1 MVGQSGPR
9 LIPSKAYWK
18 LSSSTCVRQFWKL
31 TRTSK
36 WLFWI
41 RYYVSMCSLLF
52 FHIQSLFCLKRWW
65 FGLKRLVQQ
74 PKKWWLVIAQFNVK
88 SSDLMILLT
97 SFFLPHFFPFP
108 FFTRPPCNT
117 TKVFQLYMITKM
129 KLWYIFIGGPQTQNL
144 SHQTLVRDLAPASG
158 SHRAHILSPMCCPAK
173 ISPPLKIKDE
183 SEGVRHHHH
192 QHGCHLFSS
201 SNNIGLCSPIT
212 IFFHPDHFILILRN
226 TKAMENFGM
235 DGTHL
240 WLKPHVLWQ
249 HEVLQVLVPEHFSFC
264 IGIAH
269 QSKQAA

>member
-1 MVGQSGPR
+1 MS
-9 LIPSKAYWK
+9 A
-18 LSSSTCVRQFWKL
+18 CVRFFSFTFSRFSVWKGDDL
-31 TRTSK
+31 DFK
-36 WLFWI
+36 K
-41 RYYVSMCSLLF
+41 M
-52 FHIQSLFCLKRWW
+52 
-65 FGLKRLVQQ
+65 VQQ

-88 SSDLMILLT
+88 SSDLMIMLT
-97 SFFLPHFFPFP
+97 SFFFPHFFPFP

-129 KLWYIFIGGPQTQNL
+129 KWWYIFIGGPQTQNL

-201 SNNIGLCSPIT
+201 RNNIGLCSPIT

-226 TKAMENFGM
+226 TKAMENFWM
-235 DGTHL
+235 EGTHL
-240 WLKPHVLWQ
+240 WLKPHALWQ

-264 IGIAH
+264 RGIAH
-269 QSKQAA
+269 QSKHEGHCMHEVSLPCKLWLV